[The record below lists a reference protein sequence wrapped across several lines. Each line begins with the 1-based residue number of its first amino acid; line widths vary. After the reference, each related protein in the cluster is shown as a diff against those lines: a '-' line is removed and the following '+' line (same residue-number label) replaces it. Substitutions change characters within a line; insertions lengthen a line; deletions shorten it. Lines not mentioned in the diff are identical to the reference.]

1 MTKKIVRWKLF
12 SIFLQRLV
20 QYLAINGYLLTQ
32 TAVDLVWYDP
42 VGPTKTII
50 TSCRSAIV
58 TPGVSIRFDIFLLF
72 FS

>member
-1 MTKKIVRWKLF
+1 MGD
-12 SIFLQRLV
+12 IFNIFTTTG
-20 QYLAINGYLLTQ
+20 AIPGNGYLLTQ

-42 VGPTKTII
+42 VRPPKTII
-50 TSCRSAIV
+50 TSCRSAIG